1 MKKAFMLL
9 LVLLLVGST
18 AVFASGQAEGGEAES
33 MTLRYG
39 ELNPDGHPITEGAY
53 EFARLVEEKTDGR
66 ITIEVFPSSQLG
78 SEREQM
84 QAIQQ
89 GGLDFFRPNTAAMPD
104 FNVPE
109 MAILGLPYVFSSREH
124 MWDALNGDVGEQILS
139 AVQERGSRMVGLAYL
154 DDGARHFFTTDTPV
168 YEVSDLEGLKIRVP
182 ENEVFVDMVA
192 AMGGSPTPI
201 SYSELY
207 SSLQTGV
214 VDGAENTI
222 AGYLTNSFY
231 EPAPYF
237 TLDRHMSPPGLIVA
251 SEQLWNE
258 LSEADREIILE
269 SAREASDFVRE
280 ETVAFEEDALDELED
295 EGVEIIQIEDSSEW
309 QEAVRPLWEQYG
321 SGFEDLLDEIAAL
334 Q

>member
-1 MKKAFMLL
+1 MISLAVL
-9 LVLLLVGST
+9 LVLSS
-18 AVFASGQAEGGEAES
+18 AAFAGGQGEAAQEES
-33 MTLRYG
+33 MSLRYG

-53 EFARLVEEKTDGR
+53 EFARLVEEMSDGR

-84 QAIQQ
+84 QSIQQ

-104 FNVPE
+104 FGVPE
-109 MAILGLPYVFSSREH
+109 MAILGLPYVFGSREH
-124 MWDALNGDVGEQILS
+124 MWEALNGGVGEEILS

-154 DDGARHFFTTDTPV
+154 DDGARHIFTTDVPV
-168 YEVSDLEGLKIRVP
+168 YEVSDLEGMKIRVP
-182 ENEVFVDMVA
+182 ENEVFMDMID
-192 AMGGSPTPI
+192 AMGASPTPI

-237 TLDRHMSPPGLIVA
+237 TMDRHMSPPGLIVA
-251 SEQLWNE
+251 SEILWNR
-258 LSEADREIILE
+258 LSESDRELILE
-269 SAREASDFVRE
+269 AAQQASDFVRR
-280 ETVAFEEDALDELED
+280 ETEAYEAEALGELE
-295 EGVEIIQIEDSSEW
+295 ELGATIIELDDLSEW
-309 QEAVRPLWEQYG
+309 QDAVRPLWSKYG
-321 SGFEDLLDEIAAL
+321 ADYQDLLDDIAAL